1 MWTADSFLDRAQELV
16 KKAINEH
23 AKYALQSLT
32 GVAQSKKEQR
42 QEDDSV
48 NR

>member
-16 KKAINEH
+16 KKATNEH
-23 AKYALQSLT
+23 AKYTLQSLT
-32 GVAQSKKEQR
+32 GVAQSKKEQQ